1 MKKYLIICG
10 CSCVLEI
17 ASTLYITTI
26 SDKSPLMMLMAFL
39 GPLLNLPF
47 GGYMVETK
55 TWEERIKL
63 ALALGFGYLWGAA
76 IVYFA
81 TII

>member
-1 MKKYLIICG
+1 
-10 CSCVLEI
+10 
-17 ASTLYITTI
+17 
-26 SDKSPLMMLMAFL
+26 MAFL

-63 ALALGFGYLWGAA
+63 ALALGFGYLCGAA